1 MPVEEQMLHDYK
13 CLIFVSS
20 PPIYY
25 HLQSL
30 PAIHLLQLQLLY
42 CKQHKTRRE
51 RLETILGGR
60 GWNVAGRESM
70 GM

>member
-20 PPIYY
+20 PLFSIISSP
-25 HLQSL
+25 S
-30 PAIHLLQLQLLY
+30 QLFISCSYSY
-42 CKQHKTRRE
+42 CTASNIKQ
-51 RLETILGGR
+51 GGR
-60 GWNVAGRESM
+60 GWKQYWEGEAGNVAGRESV